1 MPEWYGAFLILRKP
15 EADAADVAA
24 AFFELGNI
32 WSETNEATFFELG
45 LKFWSMIGHDDM
57 FAGADE
63 VVGEA
68 FSAFVVVDDDFID
81 VCESVDFLLGF
92 FVKSITA
99 VCDSMFI
106 DNRDGKVDIVPEAIC
121 MISEWVNMLS
131 AVVV

>member
-1 MPEWYGAFLILRKP
+1 
-15 EADAADVAA
+15 
-24 AFFELGNI
+24 
-32 WSETNEATFFELG
+32 
-45 LKFWSMIGHDDM
+45 MIRHDDV
-57 FAGADE
+57 FTGTDE